1 MEDEEKNKEE
11 THSDINNKH
20 NIIES
25 EPSHNLEDKTSDD
38 FHQANHQKIKI
49 NEGILK
55 NKKNEMEIKSEINK
69 VPKIDEEMNQK
80 NNDFIIQGQSYYD
93 KLNLYFRGK
102 RKKIFLAILL
112 SISSIF
118 LLISILD
125 VVNSNKNFY
134 NKEKL
139 LINNVAIF
147 SFQLIYIFSLLAFQ
161 IFTLLSKIKDNFKI
175 NSIIL
180 FIIFIITFI
189 KIFIYT
195 KNKNHNNNLIL
206 NLIINICFSIINLI
220 ILLITLRIIRIK
232 KNEKQNIEEIINF
245 TDIPQGATN
254 MKINDKKDKDNQIAF
269 NNSGIENKMENNI
282 ENNKDGISNLVD
294 EENNKEDNLDNN
306 EQK

>member
-1 MEDEEKNKEE
+1 
-11 THSDINNKH
+11 
-20 NIIES
+20 
-25 EPSHNLEDKTSDD
+25 
-38 FHQANHQKIKI
+38 
-49 NEGILK
+49 
-55 NKKNEMEIKSEINK
+55 MEIKSEINK

-93 KLNLYFRGK
+93 KLNRYFRGK

-139 LINNVAIF
+139 LINNVVIF
-147 SFQLIYIFSLLAFQ
+147 SLQIIYIFCLLSYQIFSLLSKLRENFL
-161 IFTLLSKIKDNFKI
+161 FNLLVLF
-175 NSIIL
+175 IL
-180 FIIFIITFI
+180 FIIMFM
-189 KIFIYT
+189 KIFLYT
-195 KNKNHNNNLIL
+195 KNQNNKSYSIL
-206 NLIINICFSIINLI
+206 YLIINICLTIINLI
-220 ILLITLRIIRIK
+220 ILLITLRIIKMK

-254 MKINDKKDKDNQIAF
+254 MKINEKKDNQIAF
-269 NNSGIENKMENNI
+269 NSSGIENKNENDK
-282 ENNKDGISNLVD
+282 KDGISNLVD
-294 EENNKEDNLDNN
+294 EENNKDDINDIS

>member
-69 VPKIDEEMNQK
+69 VPKIDEDMNQK

-93 KLNLYFRGK
+93 KLNRYFRGK

-139 LINNVAIF
+139 LINNVVIF
-147 SFQLIYIFSLLAFQ
+147 SLQIIYIFCLLSYQIFSLLSKLRENFL
-161 IFTLLSKIKDNFKI
+161 FNLLVLL
-175 NSIIL
+175 IL
-180 FIIFIITFI
+180 FIIMFM
-189 KIFIYT
+189 KIFLYT
-195 KNKNHNNNLIL
+195 KNQNNKSYSIL
-206 NLIINICFSIINLI
+206 NLIINICLTIINLI
-220 ILLITLRIIRIK
+220 ILLITLRIIKMK

-254 MKINDKKDKDNQIAF
+254 MKINEKKDNQIAF
-269 NNSGIENKMENNI
+269 NSSGIENKNENDK
-282 ENNKDGISNLVD
+282 KDGISNLVD
-294 EENNKEDNLDNN
+294 EENNKDDINDISDH
-306 EQK
+306 K

>member
-93 KLNLYFRGK
+93 KLNRYFRGK

-139 LINNVAIF
+139 LINNVVIF
-147 SFQLIYIFSLLAFQ
+147 SLQIIYIFCLLSYQIFSLLSKLRENFL
-161 IFTLLSKIKDNFKI
+161 FNLLVLF
-175 NSIIL
+175 IL
-180 FIIFIITFI
+180 FIIMFM
-189 KIFIYT
+189 KIFFYT
-195 KNKNHNNNLIL
+195 KNKNNKSYSIL
-206 NLIINICFSIINLI
+206 YLIINICLTIINLI
-220 ILLITLRIIRIK
+220 ILLITLRIIKMK

-254 MKINDKKDKDNQIAF
+254 MKINEKKDNQIAF
-269 NNSGIENKMENNI
+269 NSSGIENKHENDK
-282 ENNKDGISNLVD
+282 KDGISNLVD
-294 EENNKEDNLDNN
+294 EENNKDDINDISD
-306 EQK
+306 QK

>member
-93 KLNLYFRGK
+93 KLNRYFRGK

-139 LINNVAIF
+139 LINNVVIF
-147 SFQLIYIFSLLAFQ
+147 SLQIIYIFCLLSYQIFSLLSKLRENFL
-161 IFTLLSKIKDNFKI
+161 FNLLVLF
-175 NSIIL
+175 IL
-180 FIIFIITFI
+180 FIIMFM
-189 KIFIYT
+189 KIFLYT
-195 KNKNHNNNLIL
+195 KNQNNKSYSIL
-206 NLIINICFSIINLI
+206 YLIINICLTIINLI
-220 ILLITLRIIRIK
+220 ILLITLRIIKMK

-254 MKINDKKDKDNQIAF
+254 MKINEKKDNQIAF
-269 NNSGIENKMENNI
+269 NSSGIENKNESDK
-282 ENNKDGISNLVD
+282 KDGISNLVD
-294 EENNKEDNLDNN
+294 EQNNKDDINDISD
-306 EQK
+306 QK

>member
-80 NNDFIIQGQSYYD
+80 NNDFIIQGQSDYD
-93 KLNLYFRGK
+93 KLNRYFRGK

-139 LINNVAIF
+139 LINNVVIF
-147 SFQLIYIFSLLAFQ
+147 SLQIIYIFCLLSYQIFSLLSKLRENFL
-161 IFTLLSKIKDNFKI
+161 FNLLVLF
-175 NSIIL
+175 IL
-180 FIIFIITFI
+180 FIIMFM
-189 KIFIYT
+189 KIFLYT
-195 KNKNHNNNLIL
+195 KNQNNKSYSIL
-206 NLIINICFSIINLI
+206 YLIINICLTIINLI
-220 ILLITLRIIRIK
+220 ILLITLRIIKMK

-254 MKINDKKDKDNQIAF
+254 MKINEKKDNQIAF
-269 NNSGIENKMENNI
+269 NSSGIENKNESDK
-282 ENNKDGISNLVD
+282 KDGISNLVD
-294 EENNKEDNLDNN
+294 EENNKDDINDISD
-306 EQK
+306 QK

>member
-93 KLNLYFRGK
+93 KLNRYFRGK

-139 LINNVAIF
+139 LINNVVIF
-147 SFQLIYIFSLLAFQ
+147 SLQIIYIFCLLSYQIFSLLSKLRENF
-161 IFTLLSKIKDNFKI
+161 FFNLLVLF
-175 NSIIL
+175 IL
-180 FIIFIITFI
+180 FIIMFM
-189 KIFIYT
+189 KIFLYT
-195 KNKNHNNNLIL
+195 KNQNNKSYSIL
-206 NLIINICFSIINLI
+206 YLIINICLTIINLI
-220 ILLITLRIIRIK
+220 ILLITLRIIKMK

-245 TDIPQGATN
+245 NDIPQGATN
-254 MKINDKKDKDNQIAF
+254 MKINEKKDNQIAF
-269 NNSGIENKMENNI
+269 NSSGIENKNENDK
-282 ENNKDGISNLVD
+282 KDGISNLVD
-294 EENNKEDNLDNN
+294 EENNKDDINDISD
-306 EQK
+306 QK

>member
-93 KLNLYFRGK
+93 KLNRYFRGK

-139 LINNVAIF
+139 LINNVVIF
-147 SFQLIYIFSLLAFQ
+147 SLQIIYIFCLLSYQIFSLLSKLRENFL
-161 IFTLLSKIKDNFKI
+161 FNLLVLF
-175 NSIIL
+175 IL
-180 FIIFIITFI
+180 FIIMFM
-189 KIFIYT
+189 KIFLYT
-195 KNKNHNNNLIL
+195 KNQNNKSYSIL
-206 NLIINICFSIINLI
+206 YLIINICLTIINLI
-220 ILLITLRIIRIK
+220 ILLITLRIIKMK

-245 TDIPQGATN
+245 TDVPQGATN
-254 MKINDKKDKDNQIAF
+254 MKINEKKDNQIAF
-269 NNSGIENKMENNI
+269 NSSGIENKNENDK
-282 ENNKDGISNLVD
+282 KDGISNLVD
-294 EENNKEDNLDNN
+294 EENNKDDINDISD
-306 EQK
+306 QK

>member
-93 KLNLYFRGK
+93 KLNRYFRGK

-139 LINNVAIF
+139 LINNVVIF
-147 SFQLIYIFSLLAFQ
+147 SLQIIYIFCLLSYQIFSLLSKLRENFL
-161 IFTLLSKIKDNFKI
+161 FNLLVLF
-175 NSIIL
+175 IL
-180 FIIFIITFI
+180 FIIMFM
-189 KIFIYT
+189 KIFLYT
-195 KNKNHNNNLIL
+195 KNQNNKSYSIL
-206 NLIINICFSIINLI
+206 YLIINICLTIINLI
-220 ILLITLRIIRIK
+220 ILLITLRIIKMK

-254 MKINDKKDKDNQIAF
+254 MKINEKKDNQIAF
-269 NNSGIENKMENNI
+269 NSSGIENKNESDK
-282 ENNKDGISNLVD
+282 KDGISNLVD
-294 EENNKEDNLDNN
+294 EENIKDDINDISEPK
-306 EQK
+306 